1 MGILSCYPNYL
12 AKIVLLS
19 ISKINPGT
27 NKLPGNLKIFQGN
40 LKNIPALLTI

>member
-1 MGILSCYPNYL
+1 MGILSCHPNYL

-27 NKLPGNLKIFQGN
+27 NELPGNVKIFQGN
-40 LKNIPALLTI
+40 FENIPALLTI